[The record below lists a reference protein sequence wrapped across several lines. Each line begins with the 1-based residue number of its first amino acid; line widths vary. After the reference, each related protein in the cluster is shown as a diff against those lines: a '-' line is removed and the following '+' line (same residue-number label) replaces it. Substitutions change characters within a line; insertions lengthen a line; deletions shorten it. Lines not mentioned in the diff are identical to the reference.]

1 MGLDDLI
8 GSDSQQFG
16 TMTPPPPM
24 QCSAED
30 CSYTT
35 PSNIPTYELV
45 IRALEIH
52 TQTVHLPHTQPHGS
66 TKTEKPKRPTLTTG
80 MSEAEW
86 EFFIHRWD
94 RYKRQ
99 TNLSGQGLLDEL
111 WATLDLEL
119 ERLAFHDNLQ
129 ASTATELLGAIKTLA
144 VTVLHPSLHI
154 VALHEMK
161 QGDSESTKMFSA
173 RVKGVANNCNLK
185 KQCTKQGCNETVSFV
200 DETCYHVVLAGIA
213 DSEMREKIITQAM
226 LGTVNDLTTLLNYT
240 TAEES
245 AKTKSP
251 PQEIAQVTQ
260 QSPIRSK
267 KCAWCAKPQHG
278 ENNANRLAQCKAMGQ
293 QCAKCK
299 KFNHFAVACKQ
310 RVGRNPPTVNEVTPE
325 TTEDEDISVNGFIT
339 AVTADNLINPSD
351 ASPVLAALRDKTKA
365 TWNTLPVPH
374 MIYDTRDNRWSQ
386 QPPQPPPVLQVTAA
400 LDRAAYKELKLNPPE
415 LVRRPGAGHA
425 RARMATA
432 DTGAQLT
439 VMNTKELQ
447 ALGIKMESIFPLAT
461 SVNTVTKKA
470 IEILGG
476 VFLRLSAYNELT
488 GKVNHTRQLCYI
500 SDSVKGIYLSED
512 ACKALEVIPTT
523 FPTVGDCSAM
533 EENSDKPGKCE
544 NTGVG
549 NGSACNCP
557 RRTLPPTS
565 KPELPCKPTKE
576 NLPTIKKYILDR
588 YAESG
593 FNCCEN
599 QPLPLMNSAPP
610 LRLFVDPQASP
621 VAAYSPSIV
630 PAHWNEEVKKGLD
643 RDVKLGVLEPVPVNE
658 PAKWC
663 SRMVI
668 TPKTDG
674 SPRRVID
681 FGPINK
687 NAPRQPHHTKS
698 PHTIAM
704 SVPGNTIKSVLDNWH
719 GYHSVPIHQEDKHLT
734 TFITPY
740 GRYRYRTAPQGFI
753 SAGDGYTH
761 RMDLIVDGVDNFEHC
776 VDDSILWDQDIE
788 SNFFRVC
795 NFIERCARAGC
806 IFNPSKFQ
814 FGEEEVEFL
823 GFRITQSGIKPTNK
837 FIKKIMDFPAPT
849 NLTDVRSWFGMINQV
864 SYTFA
869 MTEHMAPFRSLLSS
883 KVPFSWSVEL
893 EDAFQ
898 QSKEE
903 IIRQCSRG
911 VRNFTLNAPTAL
923 ATDWSKQAVGCWL
936 AQKFCKCESEIPG
949 CCNSGWQTIF
959 VSSKFNSPAVSN
971 YHPIEGEAYAATWA
985 LEKCKFFILGHPD
998 LKLVV
1003 DHKPLL
1009 AILGPEQDL
1018 SELANPRL
1026 MNLKLKTN
1034 AFKFT
1039 PRYVPGKLHVVPDT
1053 MSRRSDSPVREY
1065 PTLPKNPPPVN
1076 NVQPQYADSF
1086 GPPSW
1091 VSVPVEEELY
1101 KGHIAATLAGLQQ
1114 SSGTIAAA
1122 KGEPMIT
1129 WNYLKQVCQECPKYG
1144 ELIDAVANGFPVN
1157 EKEWPEALLPYRRVH
1172 KDLSLVENVVML
1184 QNRIVVPEALRKAV
1198 IAHLHACHSGTKGMI
1213 QRALSDVYWPDY
1225 ATDIIR
1231 FRERCVSCNINAPS
1245 NPKMPPAQDPEPP
1258 KYPFHT
1264 ICMDFFTVHNKNYLA
1279 IVDKYSGWL
1288 SILHLQKDTSSNV
1301 IRALREYFATFGV
1314 CEIACSDGAPVFV
1327 SIEMQNFYQLWG
1339 IKARIS
1345 SAYHPT
1351 SNKRAE
1357 IAVKSA
1363 KRLIRENLGPNDS
1376 INSDKLAKALLAHR
1390 NTPDAISKTSPA
1402 MIVFGHPIRDHIP
1415 RQHYTPSA
1423 AWKDLAEK
1431 REQSFL
1437 QRHYAEVERLE
1448 RGTKKLKDLVVGDS
1462 VYIQEQFG
1470 NTPRKWSKSGTVVEN
1485 AGHDSY
1491 IVKIDG
1497 SGKLT
1502 RRNRQFLRKFVPFQG
1517 KEVVVSQIVDEQDVP
1532 LSLLQQASDRP
1543 VTTMI
1548 LMAEIQEQ
1556 GE

>member
-1 MGLDDLI
+1 
-8 GSDSQQFG
+8 
-16 TMTPPPPM
+16 M

-30 CSYTT
+30 CTYET

-45 IRALEIH
+45 IRTLEIH
-52 TQTVHLPHTQPHGS
+52 TQTVHRIHSGVSHGP
-66 TKTEKPKRPTLTTG
+66 TKTEKPKRPILTTG

-86 EFFIHRWD
+86 EFFIHRWE

-99 TNLSGQGLLDEL
+99 TNLSEQGLLDEL
-111 WATLDLEL
+111 WATLDLDL

-129 ASTATELLGAIKTLA
+129 ASTATELLEAIKNLA
-144 VTVLHPSLHI
+144 VTVLHPSVHI

-161 QGDSESTKMFSA
+161 QGETETTKMFSA

-185 KQCTKQGCNETVSFV
+185 KKCTRRGCNETVSFV
-200 DETCYHVVLAGIA
+200 DETCYHVVLSGIA
-213 DSEMREKIITQAM
+213 DCEMKEKILTQAM
-226 LGTVNDLTTLLNYT
+226 LGTVNNLTTLLNYT

-245 AKTKSP
+245 AKTKSLP
-251 PQEIAQVTQ
+251 REIAQVTHE
-260 QSPIRSK
+260 SSIKNK
-267 KCAWCAKPQHG
+267 KCAWCSKSQHG
-278 ENNANRLAQCKAMGQ
+278 ENNINRLTQCRAMGQ

-299 KFNHFAVACKQ
+299 KFNHFAVACRQKN
-310 RVGRNPPTVNEVTPE
+310 GRDPPNVNEVATDLE
-325 TTEDEDISVNGFIT
+325 TAEEVEEVSVSGFIT
-339 AVTADNLINPSD
+339 AITGNTMVNPAD
-351 ASPVLAALRDKTKA
+351 AKPVLAALRDKTKLK
-365 TWNTLPVPH
+365 WNTLPVPH
-374 MIYDTRDNRWSQ
+374 MVFDTRKNQWSQ
-386 QPPQPPPVLQVTAA
+386 QHPKSPPVLQITAA
-400 LDRAAYKELKLNPPE
+400 LDRAAYKELKLNLPE
-415 LVRRPGAGHA
+415 LVRKPGAGHA
-425 RARMATA
+425 RARVATA

-447 ALGIKMESIFPLAT
+447 ALGIKAESIFPLAT

-470 IEILGG
+470 IEIIGG
-476 VFLRLSAYNELT
+476 VFLRLSAHDERS
-488 GKVNHTRQLCYI
+488 GKVSHTRQLCYI
-500 SDSVKGIYLSED
+500 SNNVKGIYLSED
-512 ACKALEVIPTT
+512 ACKALQVIPTT
-523 FPTVGDCSAM
+523 FPTAGDCSAM
-533 EENSDKPGKCE
+533 EENVDRSGKCE

-549 NGSACNCP
+549 ENSECKCP
-557 RRTLPPTS
+557 RRSLPPES
-565 KPELPCKPTKE
+565 KPQLPCEPIKE
-576 NLPTIKKYILDR
+576 NLHILKQYILDR
-588 YAESG
+588 YADSG

-599 QPLPLMNSAPP
+599 QPLPLMDSAPP
-610 LRLFVDPQASP
+610 LRLFVDAQATP
-621 VAAYSPSIV
+621 VAAYTPSIV

-663 SRMVI
+663 SRMVV
-668 TPKTDG
+668 TPKPDG

-681 FGPINK
+681 FGPVNK

-698 PHTIAM
+698 PHTIVM

-719 GYHSVPIHQEDKHLT
+719 GYHSVPIHQEDRHLT

-761 RMDLIVDGVDNFEHC
+761 RMDLIVEGVENFEHC

-788 SNFFRVC
+788 SNFFRIC

-806 IFNPSKFQ
+806 IFNPTKFQ
-814 FGEEEVEFL
+814 FGQEEVEFL
-823 GFRITQSGIKPTNK
+823 GFRITQSGIKPTDK
-837 FIKKIMDFPAPT
+837 FIKKIMDFPTPA
-849 NLTDVRSWFGMINQV
+849 NLTDVRSWFGLINQV

-869 MTEHMAPFRSLLSS
+869 IAEHMAPFRSLLSS
-883 KVPFSWSVEL
+883 KVPFSWSQEL
-893 EDAFQ
+893 DEAFHK
-898 QSKEE
+898 SKEE
-903 IIRQCSRG
+903 IIKQCSRG

-936 AQKFCKCESEIPG
+936 SQKFCKCAADIPG

-959 VSSKFNSPAVSN
+959 VSSKFNNPTVSN
-971 YHPIEGEAYAATWA
+971 YHPIEGEAFAASWA
-985 LEKCKFFILGHPD
+985 LEKCKFFVLGHPD

-1009 AILGPEQDL
+1009 AILGPEQEL

-1026 MNLKLKTN
+1026 LNLKLKTS

-1053 MSRRSDSPVREY
+1053 MSRRSDSPAHHY
-1065 PTLPKNPPPVN
+1065 PTLPKNPPPAN
-1076 NVQPQYADSF
+1076 NVQAQYAETF

-1091 VSVPVEEELY
+1091 VSAPIEEEMY
-1101 KGHIAATLAGLQQ
+1101 KGYIAATLAGLQQ
-1114 SSGTIAAA
+1114 YNGGDNSIKKES
-1122 KGEPMIT
+1122 MIT
-1129 WNYLKQVCQECPKYG
+1129 WPQLKQACQECPKYL
-1144 ELIDAVANGFPVN
+1144 ELANAVANGFPVN
-1157 EKEWPEALLPYRRVH
+1157 EKDWSENLSPYRRVH
-1172 KDLSLVENVVML
+1172 KELTLVDNVVML
-1184 QNRIVVPEALRKAV
+1184 QNRIVVPEALRKHMLT
-1198 IAHLHACHSGTKGMI
+1198 HLHACHSGTKGMM

-1231 FRERCVSCNINAPS
+1231 HRENCVSCNINAPS
-1245 NPKMPPAQDPEPP
+1245 NPKLPPTQDPEPP
-1258 KYPFHT
+1258 LYPFHT
-1264 ICMDFFTVHNKNYLA
+1264 ICMDFFSIHNKNYLA
-1279 IVDKYSGWL
+1279 IADKYSGWL
-1288 SILHLQKDTSSNV
+1288 SILQLEKDNSRNV
-1301 IRALREYFATFGV
+1301 IKALREYFATFGV
-1314 CEIACSDGAPVFV
+1314 CEVACSDGAPVFV
-1327 SIEMQNFYQLWG
+1327 SKEMQDFYQLWG

-1345 SAYHPT
+1345 SAYHPS

-1363 KRLIRENLGPNDS
+1363 KRLIRENLGPNNS

-1423 AWKDLAEK
+1423 SWKDLAEK

-1437 QRHYAEVERLE
+1437 KRHYAEVERLE
-1448 RGTKKLKDLVVGDS
+1448 RGTRKMEALGVGDLVYV
-1462 VYIQEQFG
+1462 QEQFG
-1470 NTPRKWSKSGTVVEN
+1470 NTPKKWSKSGTVVEH

-1491 IVKIDG
+1491 LVKIDG

-1502 RRNRQFLRKFVPFQG
+1502 RRNRQFLRKFTPFQE
-1517 KEVVVSQIVDEQDVP
+1517 KAAIVNNIAHDQEAP
-1532 LSLLQQASDRP
+1532 LTLLQQASDFP
-1543 VTTMI
+1543 IHTMVS
-1548 LMAEIQEQ
+1548 MAEANYGH
-1556 GE
+1556 GENIEEAS